1 MSDYEE
7 MGGNQTQAVSSEVQ
21 SLFAESQAI
30 LSDNNKPY
38 DCYVPLSVQIEDE
51 SWDNLLPEVV
61 DGQEEKERFNNE
73 VEMLR
78 SVHSDHIIQY
88 YDSWYDTQR
97 NRIII
102 ITQYITSGTIAE

>member
-1 MSDYEE
+1 MFSYLGFDVNE
-7 MGGNQTQAVSSEVQ
+7 GKDVAWSEV
-21 SLFAESQAI
+21 SLEEAT
-30 LSDNNKPY
+30 
-38 DCYVPLSVQIEDE
+38 
-51 SWDNLLPEVV
+51 
-61 DGQEEKERFNNE
+61 QEEKERFNNE